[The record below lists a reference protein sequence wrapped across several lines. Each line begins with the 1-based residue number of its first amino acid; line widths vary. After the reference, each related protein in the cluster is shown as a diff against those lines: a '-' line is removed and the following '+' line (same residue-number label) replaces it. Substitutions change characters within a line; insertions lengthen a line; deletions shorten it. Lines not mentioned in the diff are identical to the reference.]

1 MREIL
6 ILFFIGF
13 VLGLIGLAVF
23 NGIFEP
29 KDLNDIEFKV
39 FSIEKGWGAKEIARN
54 LEEQGLIKNDLL
66 FRIYVMAK
74 GISSDL
80 QAGDY
85 FLSSSMNIPEISQK
99 IASGD
104 VYKIKVT
111 IPEGFNLEQIDSRL
125 AESGLIQEGE
135 ILAIAQ
141 EGFMFPDTYYFSLRM
156 TPEEINKIFL
166 DNFNEKIN
174 SELKEEISRQHKTLF
189 EIITMASLIEREV
202 RTIEDKKLMAGI
214 LWKRLATGMFLQVD
228 AAPIT
233 YQEKGL
239 PDRPICNP
247 GLDSILAAVY
257 PESSEYWFYLS
268 APDGQTIFSKTLAE
282 HEFNIEKYLNNKP

>member
-13 VLGLIGLAVF
+13 VLGLVGLSIL
-23 NGIFEP
+23 NGIFTAKNPISFEER
-29 KDLNDIEFKV
+29 I
-39 FSIEKGWGAKEIARN
+39 FSLEKGWGAEEIAIN
-54 LEEQGLIKNDLL
+54 LENQGLIKDDML
-66 FRIYVMAK
+66 FRIYVIAK

-85 FLSSSMNIPEISQK
+85 LLSPSMNIPEIAQK
-99 IASGD
+99 LVSGD

-111 IPEGFNLEQIDSRL
+111 IPEGFNNEQIDARL
-125 AESGLIQEGE
+125 VEDGLIKKGE

-141 EGFMFPDTYYFSLRM
+141 QGFMFPDTYYFSLET
-156 TPEEINKIFL
+156 TPQEINEIFQ
-166 DNFNEKIN
+166 DNFNQKIDL
-174 SELKEEISRQHKTLF
+174 ELREEIANQNKSIF
-189 EIITMASLIEREV
+189 EVIIMASLIEREV
-202 RTIEDKKLMAGI
+202 RTVQDKKLVSGI
-214 LWKRLATGMFLQVD
+214 LWKRLAVNMLLQVD
-228 AAPIT
+228 AAMVT
-233 YQEKGL
+233 YQKKGL
-239 PDRPICNP
+239 PDEPICNP

-282 HEFNIEKYLNNKP
+282 HEANIEKYLNNKP

>member
-1 MREIL
+1 MKEIL

-174 SELKEEISRQHKTLF
+174 SELKEEISRQNKTLS